1 MIDGSQIMLQYD
13 ININNNKE
21 IASIDM
27 NTWYAPITCIGD
39 YTLKNNKGILVL
51 CYSTQ
56 SENPECH
63 FPSPQFELKNRGE
76 FYVRGSVLHIHRQVN
91 GYYLRKWIIKNTV
104 ILGITHSYL
113 CVDVLK
119 VML

>member
-1 MIDGSQIMLQYD
+1 MEWLFSNFRARGKLIDGSQIMLQYD

-27 NTWYAPITCIGD
+27 NTWHAPITCIGD

-63 FPSPQFELKNRGE
+63 FPSPQFELKKIE
-76 FYVRGSVLHIHRQVN
+76 VSF
-91 GYYLRKWIIKNTV
+91 T
-104 ILGITHSYL
+104 
-113 CVDVLK
+113 
-119 VML
+119 